1 MAERGVD
8 QKEEKKS
15 YGSVFVIGV
24 GLLVMLTLW
33 AYWDDNISRRPWKGI
48 QAHFYRLDF
57 NKAQAAYDEEDK
69 KLQADE
75 KYQEQAK
82 KLAAYRSSLAGGA
95 LGNKLKALE
104 SELANAT
111 VKFQEGDQKVTLSL
125 FLR

>member
-48 QAHFYRLDF
+48 QAQFYRLDYG
-57 NKAQAAYDEEDK
+57 KAKAAYAEEDK
-69 KLQADE
+69 KLQADA
-75 KYQEQAK
+75 KYQELAK
-82 KLAAYRSSLAGGA
+82 KLSAFQSSLNSGEIGK
-95 LGNKLKALE
+95 KLKALQ
-104 SELANAT
+104 SE
-111 VKFQEGDQKVTLSL
+111 E
-125 FLR
+125 